1 MILSELKGDL
11 EKRKPGIQL
20 CRCFD
25 LVVIR
30 AATF

>member
-11 EKRKPGIQL
+11 EKREPGIEL

-25 LVVIR
+25 LVMIS